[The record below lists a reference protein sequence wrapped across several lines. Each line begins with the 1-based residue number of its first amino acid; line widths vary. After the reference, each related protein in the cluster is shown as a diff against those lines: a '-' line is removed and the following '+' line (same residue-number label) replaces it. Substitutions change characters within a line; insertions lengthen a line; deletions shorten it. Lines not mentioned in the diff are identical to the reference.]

1 MASVQTKDYIVQLI
15 KEEILSGVMK
25 PGRRAGAGSTCRA
38 SWCFKNADP

>member
-25 PGRRAGAGSTCRA
+25 PC
-38 SWCFKNADP
+38 KNG